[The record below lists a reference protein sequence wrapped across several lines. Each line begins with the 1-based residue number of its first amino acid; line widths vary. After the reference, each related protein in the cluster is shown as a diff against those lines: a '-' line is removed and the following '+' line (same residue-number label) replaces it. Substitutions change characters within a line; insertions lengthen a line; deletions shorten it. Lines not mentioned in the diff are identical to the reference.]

1 MNDLKNILGKLEAC
15 KVLGRIDRKTI
26 SILSPQGDEVQVSY
40 NVKTD
45 YSNLRTDDLT
55 FQAVL
60 TVGQEGRC
68 MFTYGAE
75 DKGQNKAIM
84 SWVHEQAQ
92 RIEKAENDERWEV
105 GESIKEWLK

>member
-1 MNDLKNILGKLEAC
+1 MSELKNILVKLEAC

-40 NVKTD
+40 RINTD
-45 YSNLRTDDLT
+45 SSNLRTEDLT

-60 TVGQEGRC
+60 TIGQEGRC
-68 MFTYGAE
+68 MYTFGAE
-75 DKGQNKAIM
+75 TPGENNAIVR
-84 SWVHEQAQ
+84 WVTEQAQ